1 MRWENLT
8 DSDHARAADSALF
21 GADAVTTRT
30 FDTPDVPPNTH
41 HESP

>member
-8 DSDHARAADSALF
+8 DSDHARAADPALF

-30 FDTPDVPPNTH
+30 VDTPEVLSSTH
-41 HESP
+41 HRRT

>member
-8 DSDHARAADSALF
+8 DSDHARAADPALF

-30 FDTPDVPPNTH
+30 FDTPEVPSNTH
-41 HESP
+41 H